1 MLGAGPYLARD
12 FGLPEKKCQEILWA
26 WIDSFKKKS
35 RPIGKLLVL
44 LALLALPACN
54 SRLLHPHETG
64 SDQQAVVADHIAGTI
79 TTEFQ
84 TIDIRTMDTTQPFT
98 VKINGELLNQYEYKF
113 LNDNRAIVWI
123 RRKAEIDG
131 QGVIHFHST
140 SAAVPGDSYLIE
152 TVLP

>member
-1 MLGAGPYLARD
+1 VKN
-12 FGLPEKKCQEILWA
+12 F
-26 WIDSFKKKS
+26 
-35 RPIGKLLVL
+35 LLL
-44 LALLALPACN
+44 LALTLPACN
-54 SRLLHPHETG
+54 SRLLHPHN
-64 SDQQAVVADHIAGTI
+64 SPDSPDAIVADHVAGTI

-98 VKINGELLNQYEYKF
+98 VKINGQLLNKYEYKF

-131 QGVIHFHST
+131 QGVIHFHAA
-140 SAAVPGDSYLIE
+140 SAALPGDSYLIE